1 MRIGDIVTT
10 PNVDGS
16 TKVEVIAQANTT
28 DTLPNY
34 GTVTLDEGDYY
45 WSVVSG
51 QEGVASTAARAVT
64 EAAHAIRVD
73 WRETRKAS
81 QPESQKVIA
90 LVPGALVEAVNKMVD
105 RYGADQVKAFYSVE
119 GYVLVEYRDGETPGV
134 GIVRFAIAH
143 NGDTAVVATHLTPR
157 YFEGGLPDR
166 FNSNVMYDTTKDW
179 WPTKD

>member
-1 MRIGDIVTT
+1 MKIGDIVTT
-10 PNVDGS
+10 PIGDIV
-16 TKVEVIAQANTT
+16 KVEVIAQANTT

-34 GTVTLDEGDYY
+34 GAVQLEEGEYN
-45 WSVVSG
+45 WAVASG
-51 QEGVASTAARAVT
+51 AAGVAKTSERAVI
-64 EAAHAIRVD
+64 EAAEAIRVH